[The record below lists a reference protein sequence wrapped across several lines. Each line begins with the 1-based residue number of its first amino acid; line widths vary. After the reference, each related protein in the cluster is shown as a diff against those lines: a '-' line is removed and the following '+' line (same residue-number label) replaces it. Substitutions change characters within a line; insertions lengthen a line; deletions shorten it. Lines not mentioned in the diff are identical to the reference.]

1 MNNQLFKINSMTEK
15 ALYLNFPFCLKSCS
29 YCHYRENIKF
39 GYNQIPN
46 EYIDIL
52 LLQLKNIVKGNVPL
66 EFESIYFGGGTASLL
81 NNEQLDKVFSFFK
94 NIGLS
99 SKEISIELHPYYIN
113 FNLENDYFNRYSIG
127 AQFFEKDSFK
137 NANRDYYS
145 VNELKKITEK
155 IRNKNIENKI
165 NIDIIFKEFLEEESL
180 KNILLLQP
188 DTVYF
193 YPDTQYQDKNKLQRI
208 TKTLEN
214 IDLYL
219 KGYKRLEKSKF
230 IFIKE
235 GESISKYSE
244 LEYEKMGDIIGI
256 GDNSVSHIG
265 NKSILSYYDNN
276 EIKYK
281 DKNSERYIDYLIMS
295 INVGIKEEYIN
306 FFDFDLRP
314 LLKKSENTYF
324 LPDYEYAYFAE
335 LLKKYYGDK
344 KVKLFT
350 DTIGY
355 GLKNVEET
363 LSYYNNKM
371 FGPEYNELETHL
383 KSKYLEKLELPNMN
397 ILIEGIDGSGK
408 DTFAK
413 LLIEELKKRFK
424 FNKKKTLSIM
434 GEPNSKLKY
443 GRLAKRIIEDYDV
456 NLPFE
461 MIEDVLT
468 KNREESE
475 KIKNEIEGIKI
486 LVRGVVTDIGTL
498 KVKNNQFPKSDL
510 GFKSHI
516 DKFIVIDVDPK
527 IADSRIE
534 ERGISRTW
542 REEYKYLKEF
552 REFYLEYKNKN
563 FKEKL
568 IIENKTMI
576 ALKNKAKEI
585 ADKIYIEKF
594 LEEKKSITLM
604 LKIVGNSCNL
614 KCEYCYE
621 NGNKSYN
628 NIFSLNEIK
637 KNLEQFKNYKNIFL
651 VFHGGEPLLTPKNL
665 FKEIMEYVT
674 KEFFGKLNIQIQT
687 NGTLIDEEWIEI
699 FKKYKKNLS
708 ISVSLDPVG
717 KKDLRKIKDRENIFS
732 NLERLQE
739 ELSNVGIISVVH
751 QYNKDDFIN
760 FIEYLQLINI
770 KSLTINKYRVVDKKV
785 NISVTESQYNKLLEQ
800 ILEYWIKS
808 ESYKNIRIQPLIS
821 LLSKENK
828 LCLYLNDKNKCKQFR
843 TFYPGEESIIYCD
856 HYKEEEIDLTQEKKC
871 VECSIYNFC
880 GGGCRME
887 KKDEDYCNARKRM
900 YKYIGRL
907 KNADKK
913 FQTK

>member
-1 MNNQLFKINSMTEK
+1 MNNQLFKISSMKEK
-15 ALYLNFPFCLKSCS
+15 ALYLNFPFCIKSCS

-39 GYNQIPN
+39 GYKRIPN

-52 LLQLKNIVKGNVPL
+52 LLQLKNIVKDNVSL

-81 NNEQLDKVFSFFK
+81 NNEQLDKIFSFFK
-94 NIGLS
+94 SIKLS
-99 SKEISIELHPYYIN
+99 SKEVSIELHPYYIN

-127 AQFFEKDSFK
+127 VQFFEKDSFK

-145 VNELKKITEK
+145 IDELNKIILK
-155 IRNKNIENKI
+155 IKNKNIKNKI
-165 NIDIIFKEFLEEESL
+165 SIDIIFKEVLEKESL

-193 YPDTQYQDKNKLQRI
+193 YPDTQYQDKKKLKRI
-208 TKTLEN
+208 TETLEN
-214 IDLYL
+214 IDLCL
-219 KGYKRLEKSKF
+219 KGYKRLENSKF
-230 IFIKE
+230 IFVKE

-244 LEYEKMGDIIGI
+244 LEYGKMGDIIGI

-265 NKSILSYYDNN
+265 NKSILSCYDNN
-276 EIKYK
+276 KVKYK
-281 DKNSERYIDYLIMS
+281 IKNYERYIDYLIMS
-295 INVGIKEEYIN
+295 INVGIKEDYIN

-324 LPDYEYAYFAE
+324 LPDHEYVYFAE
-335 LLKKYYGDK
+335 LLKKYYGDE

-350 DTIGY
+350 STIGY
-355 GLKNVEET
+355 GLKNVEEI
-363 LSYYNNKM
+363 LLYYNNKM
-371 FGPEYNELETHL
+371 FGSEYNELETYL
-383 KSKYLEKLELPNMN
+383 KSKNLKKLELPNMN

-424 FNKKKTLSIM
+424 FYKKKTISIM

-443 GRLAKRIIEDYDV
+443 GRLAKRIIEDYDID
-456 NLPFE
+456 LPLE

-475 KIKNEIEGIKI
+475 KIRDEIEGIKI
-486 LVRGVVTDIGTL
+486 LVRGVVTDIGTF
-498 KVKNNQFPKSDL
+498 KIKNNQFPKSDL
-510 GFKSHI
+510 GFKSYI
-516 DKFIVIDVDPK
+516 DKFIVIDIDPQ
-527 IADSRIE
+527 IADFRIE

-552 REFYLEYKNKN
+552 RKFYLEYTNKN

-568 IIENKTMI
+568 VIENKTMI
-576 ALKNKAKEI
+576 GLKNKAKEI

-594 LEEKKSITLM
+594 LEEKKAITLM

-621 NGNKSYN
+621 NRNISYN

-637 KNLEQFKNYKNIFL
+637 TKLEQFKNYKNIFL
-651 VFHGGEPLLTPKNL
+651 IFHGGEPLLTPKNL
-665 FKEIMEYVT
+665 FKEIMEYIT
-674 KEFFGKLNIQIQT
+674 KEFLGKLNIQIQT

-699 FKKYKKNLS
+699 FKNYKKILS
-708 ISVSLDPVG
+708 ISISLDPAG
-717 KKDLRKIKDRENIFS
+717 EKDLRKIKDRENIFL
-732 NLERLQE
+732 NLERLQK
-739 ELSNVGIISVVH
+739 ELSNIGIISVAH

-770 KSLTINKYRVVDKKV
+770 KSLTINKYRLVENQA
-785 NISVTESQYNKLLEQ
+785 NIGITESQYNKLLEQ

-808 ESYKNIRIQPLIS
+808 ESYKKIRIQPLIS

-856 HYKEEEIDLTQEKKC
+856 HYKEEEIDIIQEKKC
-871 VECSIYNFC
+871 VECSIYSFC

-887 KKDEDYCNARKRM
+887 KKDENYCNARKRM

-907 KNADKK
+907 KNANNK
-913 FQTK
+913 F